1 MKQDPSL
8 HAVFTWSRCFSTLA
22 MAGVGFVIY
31 ACTQYRLLSE
41 EQLILLV
48 FIAVPLAAFFISGI
62 GQDRSE
68 IEPPPTRRK
77 ATQRLDP
84 HNKNK

>member
-8 HAVFTWSRCFSTLA
+8 HAVFTWSRCFWTVA
-22 MAGVGFVIY
+22 MAGVGFAIY

-48 FIAVPLAAFFISGI
+48 FLAVPVAAFFISGT

-68 IEPPPTRRK
+68 IEPQAPRK
-77 ATQRLDP
+77 TPQRPDS
-84 HNKNK
+84 HNKSK